1 MGSAKF
7 IDLHQEQFIS
17 IWVISCAYDSQMNYV
32 SHIHTFMAVVKGGS
46 FSEAARELGVV
57 PSMVAKRIGSLEQH
71 LHTRLFERTTRK
83 VNLTEAGEKFLA
95 RASGVVSDLE
105 DLLETVERDD
115 GKLEGHIRLMAP
127 TTLGIQRLGPLLNA
141 FLSLNPRITL
151 EMALVD
157 RSTNPAESGFD
168 LAISG
173 RLASYEGVVD
183 IPLRPVQ
190 PTLCATPHYLQHHAP
205 IEHPRDLSEHAC
217 LVFSATGSDW
227 HFQSARGVLSVEVA
241 ARLLADDNM
250 TLLDATLRSLGMA
263 ILPHYVAQPHLQTG
277 TLVEV
282 LPKFPPQENWFK
294 AYVPRR
300 RQKVARVQALLDWLK
315 DQAL

>member
-1 MGSAKF
+1 M
-7 IDLHQEQFIS
+7 D
-17 IWVISCAYDSQMNYV
+17 YV
-32 SHIHTFMAVVKGGS
+32 SHIQTFMAVIRCGS

-57 PSMVAKRIGSLEQH
+57 PSMVAKRVSSLEQH
-71 LHTRLFERTTRK
+71 LKTRLFERTTRK
-83 VNLTEAGEKFLA
+83 VNLTEAGEKFHS
-95 RASGVVSDLE
+95 RAIGVVSELE
-105 DLLETVERDD
+105 DLLDTVERDD

-127 TTLGIQRLGPLLNA
+127 TTLGIQRLGPLLNE
-141 FLSLNPRITL
+141 FLSQHPRITL

-157 RSTNPAESGFD
+157 RSTNPAEEGFD

-190 PTLCATPHYLQHHAP
+190 PTLCATPEYLAEHP
-205 IEHPRDLSEHAC
+205 EIEHPRDLSNHSC

-227 HFQSARGVLSVEVA
+227 HFQSPRGVISVEVQ

-250 TLLDATLRSLGMA
+250 TLLDGALRSLGVA
-263 ILPHYVAQPHLQTG
+263 ILPSYVVEEYLQQG
-277 TLVEV
+277 TLVAV
-282 LPKFPPQENWFK
+282 LPKYPPQENWFK

-300 RQKVARVQALLDWLK
+300 RMQVARVQALIEWLK
-315 DQAL
+315 NREL

>member
-1 MGSAKF
+1 M
-7 IDLHQEQFIS
+7 D
-17 IWVISCAYDSQMNYV
+17 YV
-32 SHIHTFMAVVKGGS
+32 SHIQTFIAVVRCGS

-71 LHTRLFERTTRK
+71 LNTRLFDRTTRK
-83 VNLTEAGEKFLA
+83 VNLTEAGEKFHV
-95 RASGVVSDLE
+95 RAAGVVSDLE
-105 DLLETVERDD
+105 ELLDAVERDE

-127 TTLGIQRLGPLLNA
+127 TTLGIQRLGPLLNE
-141 FLSLNPRITL
+141 FLSQNPRITL

-157 RSTNPAESGFD
+157 RSTNPAEGGFD

-183 IPLRPVQ
+183 LPLRPVQ
-190 PTLCATPHYLQHHAP
+190 PTLCATPQYLASHP
-205 IEHPRDLSEHAC
+205 EIEHPRDLNNHAC

-227 HFQSARGVLSVEVA
+227 HFQSARGVISVEVQ

-250 TLLDATLRSLGMA
+250 TLLDAALRSLGVA
-263 ILPHYVAQPHLQTG
+263 ILPSYVVEKHLHQG
-277 TLVEV
+277 SLVTV

-300 RQKVARVQALLDWLK
+300 RMQVARVQALIEWLK
-315 DQAL
+315 IREL

>member
-1 MGSAKF
+1 MKC
-7 IDLHQEQFIS
+7 IDLNQEQFFNIL
-17 IWVISCAYDSQMNYV
+17 VISCEYDSQMDYV
-32 SHIHTFMAVVKGGS
+32 SHIQTFMAVVRCGS

-57 PSMVAKRIGSLEQH
+57 PSMVAKRISSLEQH
-71 LHTRLFERTTRK
+71 LNTRLFERTTRK
-83 VNLTEAGEKFLA
+83 VNMTEAGEKFHVKA
-95 RASGVVSDLE
+95 AGVVSDLE
-105 DLLETVERDD
+105 ELLDNVERDD

-127 TTLGIQRLGPLLNA
+127 TTLGIQRLGPLLNE
-141 FLSLNPRITL
+141 FLSQHPRITL

-157 RSTNPAESGFD
+157 RSSNPAEGGFD

-183 IPLRPVQ
+183 MPLRPVQ
-190 PTLCATPHYLQHHAP
+190 PTLCATPQYLAEHP
-205 IEHPRDLSEHAC
+205 EIEHPRDLSSHAC

-227 HFQSARGVLSVEVA
+227 HFQSARGVISVEVP

-250 TLLDATLRSLGMA
+250 TLLDATLRSLGVA
-263 ILPHYVAQPHLQTG
+263 ILPSYVVEEHLLKG
-277 TLVEV
+277 ALVEV

-300 RQKVARVQALLDWLK
+300 RMQVARIQALIDWLRGHE
-315 DQAL
+315 L

>member
-1 MGSAKF
+1 M
-7 IDLHQEQFIS
+7 D
-17 IWVISCAYDSQMNYV
+17 YV
-32 SHIHTFMAVVKGGS
+32 SHIQTFIAVVRGGS

-71 LHTRLFERTTRK
+71 LNTRLFERTTRK
-83 VNLTEAGEKFLA
+83 VNLTEAGEKFHA
-95 RASGVVSDLE
+95 RAAGVVSDLE
-105 DLLETVERDD
+105 ELLDTVERDD

-127 TTLGIQRLGPLLNA
+127 TTLGIQRLGPLLNE
-141 FLSLNPRITL
+141 FLARNPRITL

-157 RSTNPAESGFD
+157 RSTNPAEAGFD

-183 IPLRPVQ
+183 LPLRPVQ
-190 PTLCATPHYLQHHAP
+190 PTLCASPQYLAAHP
-205 IEHPRDLSEHAC
+205 DIEHPRDLGSHAC

-227 HFQSARGVLSVEVA
+227 HFQSSRGVISVDVQP
-241 ARLLADDNM
+241 RLLADDNM
-250 TLLDATLRSLGMA
+250 TLLDAALRSLGVA
-263 ILPHYVAQPHLQTG
+263 ILPNYVVQDHLTAG
-277 TLVEV
+277 TLVTV

-300 RQKVARVQALLDWLK
+300 RMQVARIQTLIEWLK
-315 DQAL
+315 EQAI